1 MCRVSCCLPCSAAAA
16 DIFAPLG
23 KSCSSAFVD
32 VFLLS
37 AAVTMGGL
45 EFNANTIRG
54 RSNVAMATI
63 GTISAGALY
72 FKLFGGKKVRRLER
86 RDWPIVKYLT
96 LRIWWLIRKYLQAAK
111 VQLNRA
117 KF

>member
-1 MCRVSCCLPCSAAAA
+1 
-16 DIFAPLG
+16 
-23 KSCSSAFVD
+23 
-32 VFLLS
+32 
-37 AAVTMGGL
+37 MGGL

-96 LRIWWLIRKYLQAAK
+96 FGGLTLLSFRCPFIEILCA
-111 VQLNRA
+111 
-117 KF
+117 